1 MNPPRALVVGLLSGA
16 LVSACVP
23 EGKRA
28 PQQTDKEP
36 AAPIFTDDFERKS
49 LGADYFATT
58 DVWKID
64 GGRVCA
70 TNAQNHPLW
79 LKRKIPV
86 NARVEVDAVALSPEG
101 DLKIEVWGDG
111 KSFAEG
117 TSYSDATS
125 YLFIF
130 GGWKNTLHVLAR
142 LDEHDGERL
151 EIPIVA
157 GSEDEHAQPVQP
169 GQTYHFTVERRNS
182 STVSFSVN
190 GARYF
195 EYADEQPLSGIG
207 HDHLAFNEWSA
218 PVCFDNLTVTPL

>member
-1 MNPPRALVVGLLSGA
+1 MHRSLVLAVAATLL
-16 LVSACVP
+16 VACVP
-23 EGKRA
+23 EGQRTPEKKS
-28 PQQTDKEP
+28 DDP
-36 AAPIFTDDFERKS
+36 AVPVFTDAFERGS
-49 LGADYFATT
+49 IGADWFATSEA
-58 DVWKID
+58 WKIE
-64 GGRVCA
+64 GGRVCVTDA
-70 TNAQNHPLW
+70 RNHPLW

-157 GSEDEHAQPVQP
+157 GSEDEHAQPAQP
-169 GQTYHFTVERRNS
+169 GQTYHFTVERRNG
-182 STVSFSVN
+182 STVSFAVN
-190 GARYF
+190 GSKYF
-195 EYADEQPLSGIG
+195 EYADEQPLAGVG
-207 HDHLAFNEWSA
+207 HDHLALNAWSA
-218 PVCFDNLTVTPL
+218 PVCFDNVTVTPL